1 MLKNQFLSTS
11 ELAKILGISR
21 IAVFN
26 RIKKGQIK
34 AEKIGRNYIIH
45 RDEVIH
51 IIGNTLSDKDKAQI
65 DKAVK
70 KTVEE
75 FGETLELLGN
85 T

>member
-45 RDEVIH
+45 RDEVSH
-51 IIGNTLSDKDKAQI
+51 IIGDTLSDKDKAQI